1 MLIKYQNIVFKLP
14 KFPELEYLSEEKKNE
29 FIYVL
34 IHNFY
39 QSLGKKDNY
48 IDVVDY
54 GKLSIGKKEA
64 LLKKTYDNIFYK
76 VNDFQSVLTSKKET
90 QLVSNNEYIENM

>member
-14 KFPELEYLSEEKKNE
+14 KFPDLEYLSEEKKNE

-34 IHNFY
+34 IHNLFE
-39 QSLGKKDNY
+39 SLTKKDNY

-54 GKLSIGKKEA
+54 GKLPVSKKDV
-64 LLKKTYDNIFYK
+64 LLKKTYDNIFY
-76 VNDFQSVLTSKKET
+76 NIGDFQSVLTSKKET
-90 QLVSNNEYIENM
+90 QIVFNKEYVEHV